1 MLSLLSVEEE
11 ADSKAGGGGGGGGG
25 GEAGRAGSR
34 EFEDESG
41 WVRGTTRSS
50 VG

>member
-1 MLSLLSVEEE
+1 MLNLLAEAEETE
-11 ADSKAGGGGGGGGG
+11 SECGGGGGVGGGG
-25 GEAGRAGSR
+25 AGKAGSR

-41 WVRGTTRSS
+41 WVSGMTRSS